1 MIRIESIKIELDEI
15 GETFKDSLEKA
26 KQEFL
31 EYLALNL
38 NLLKKKNFYFKL
50 FKVLS
55 MEVLIIKI

>member
-38 NLLKKKNFYFKL
+38 NLLKKKISILNYLKF
-50 FKVLS
+50 
-55 MEVLIIKI
+55 